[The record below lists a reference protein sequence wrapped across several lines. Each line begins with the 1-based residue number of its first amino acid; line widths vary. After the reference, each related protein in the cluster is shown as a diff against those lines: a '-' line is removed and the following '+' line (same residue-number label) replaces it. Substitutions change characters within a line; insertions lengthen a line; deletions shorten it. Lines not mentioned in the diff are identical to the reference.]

1 MSWQRAKVAAALADV
16 LGAAQTAE
24 DTASIF
30 AAPPET
36 LNAPA
41 IVVGR
46 PIEVLYGTAG
56 MSVDTATLPVVCLGA
71 STGDDVVDGLISF
84 VRQAIDANV
93 TLDGAVPS
101 CTVTSE
107 RNWRAVRIGGAD
119 MLAADVVV
127 TVQT

>member
-1 MSWQRAKVAAALADV
+1 MSWQRAKVAEAIAAV
-16 LGAAQTAE
+16 LREAQGDG
-24 DTASIF
+24 DTASVF
-30 AAPPET
+30 SAPPET

-41 IVVGR
+41 IVIAR
-46 PIEVLYGTAG
+46 PTEVLYGTAG
-56 MSVDTATLPVVCLGA
+56 MSVDTATIAVVCLGP
-71 STGDDVVDGLISF
+71 STGDDMVDGLITF
-84 VRQAIDANV
+84 VRDAIGAEV

-119 MLAADVVV
+119 MLAADVVL